1 MRVAKTL
8 PTKTHYLALAALLF
22 GAQLARAQR
31 VESSVDVGGMA
42 LRYADTLNTGAGV
55 INAHGLADWG
65 GGVAEAS
72 GTFSQFTSG
81 GWSTQGALSGSL
93 FSAPTPGILFEI
105 GGFGGGSVHHDGT
118 QTGEILANL
127 RLHNLRQWGEL
138 FAGVGAGRTSFG
150 DGAES
155 IVVGEAGVSTRV
167 RSVDATLVV
176 NPVAVDSL
184 RYADSQL
191 SLFWSRGNFDFQT
204 LLGFRVGDQLTNLGA
219 TARTWG
225 SVSAVAWIRRHVAVV
240 FAGGAY
246 PIDPTQGFPG
256 GRFLSASI
264 RLASGNARVAESS
277 GASASPVINVSAE
290 APVIERFTWQRSGAH
305 QVTLRV
311 NAPRASSVEVNG
323 DFTGW
328 APMRL
333 TGSSDGWWSATLPL
347 DPGKYQMNLRIDGG
361 KWIVPPGL
369 LSMSDEFGGAVG
381 LLVVE

>member
-1 MRVAKTL
+1 
-8 PTKTHYLALAALLF
+8 
-22 GAQLARAQR
+22 
-31 VESSVDVGGMA
+31 MA

-55 INAHGLADWG
+55 VSAHGLADWG
-65 GGVAEAS
+65 RAVTEAS

-81 GWSTQGALSGSL
+81 GGWSSQGSL
-93 FSAPTPGILFEI
+93 SASFFSALTPRLLVEI
-105 GGFGGGSVHHDGT
+105 GGFAGGSVHHDGT

-127 RLHNLRQWGEL
+127 RLHNPHEWGEL
-138 FAGVGAGRTSFG
+138 FAGAGVGRTSFG
-150 DGAES
+150 FGADN

-167 RSVDATLVV
+167 QSIDATFVV
-176 NPVAVDSL
+176 SPVALDSL

-191 SLFWSRGNFDFQT
+191 SFSWSRGKFDFQT
-204 LLGFRVGDQLTNLGA
+204 FVGFRVGDQLTNLGA

-225 SVSAVAWIRRHVAVV
+225 SVSAVAWVKRNVAVV

-264 RLASGNARVAESS
+264 RLATGNTRQIEPSS
-277 GASASPVINVSAE
+277 PTVSPAIADVTE
-290 APVIERFTWQRSGAH
+290 APVVDRFTWQRSGAH
-305 QVTLRV
+305 QVTLKV
-311 NAPRASSVEVNG
+311 SAPRASSVEVNG

-328 APMRL
+328 NPVRL
-333 TGSSDGWWSATLPL
+333 TATSDGSWTLTLPL

>member
-1 MRVAKTL
+1 LRVAKTL
-8 PTKTHYLALAALLF
+8 PTKFHFLALPALLF
-22 GAQLARAQR
+22 GAQLARAQHA
-31 VESSVDVGGMA
+31 ESSVDVGAMA

-55 INAHGLADWG
+55 VNAHGLIDWG
-65 GGVAEAS
+65 RAVTEGS

-81 GWSTQGALSGSL
+81 GWSTQGSLSASF
-93 FSAPTPGILFEI
+93 FSAPTPALLVEL
-105 GGFGGGSVHHDGT
+105 GGFSGGSVHHDGT

-138 FAGVGAGRTSFG
+138 FAGVGVGRTSFG

-155 IVVGEAGVSTRV
+155 IVAGEAGVSARA
-167 RSVDATLVV
+167 RSVDATLVIS
-176 NPVAVDSL
+176 PVAVDSL

-225 SVSAVAWIRRHVAVV
+225 SVSAVAWIKRHVAVV

-264 RLASGNARVAESS
+264 RLARGNAREVESS
-277 GASASPVINVSAE
+277 TATVSPPMAASAE
-290 APVIERFTWQRSGAH
+290 APAVERFAWQRSGAH

-311 NAPRASSVEVNG
+311 NSPRANSVEVNG
-323 DFTGW
+323 DFTSW
-328 APMRL
+328 TPVPL
-333 TGSSDGWWSATLPL
+333 IGSSDGWWTVTLPL

>member
-1 MRVAKTL
+1 M
-8 PTKTHYLALAALLF
+8 LF
-22 GAQLARAQR
+22 GSQLARAQR

-55 INAHGLADWG
+55 VNAHGLMDWG
-65 GGVAEAS
+65 RAVTEAS

-81 GWSTQGALSGSL
+81 GWSTQGSVSASF
-93 FSAPTPGILFEI
+93 FSAPTPAILIEL
-105 GGFGGGSVHHDGT
+105 GGFAGGSVHHDGT

-127 RLHNLRQWGEL
+127 RLHNPRQWGEL
-138 FAGVGAGRTSFG
+138 FAGGGVGRTSFG
-150 DGAES
+150 HGPEN
-155 IVVGEAGVSTRV
+155 IIVGEAGVSTRA
-167 RSVDATLVV
+167 RSVDATLVIS
-176 NPVAVDSL
+176 PVAVDSL

-191 SLFWSRGNFDFQT
+191 SLFWSRGNVDFQT

-225 SVSAVAWIRRHVAVV
+225 SVSAVAWIKRHVAVV

-264 RLASGNARVAESS
+264 RLARGNTRQVDSS
-277 GASASPVINVSAE
+277 TPTALPPITASAE
-290 APVIERFTWQRSGAH
+290 APVVEGFTWQRSGAH

-323 DFTGW
+323 DFTSW
-328 APMRL
+328 TPMRL
-333 TGSSDGWWSATLPL
+333 TGSSDGWWSVTLPL
-347 DPGKYQMNLRIDGG
+347 DPGKYQMNLRIDGD

-381 LLVVE
+381 LLIVE

>member
-8 PTKTHYLALAALLF
+8 PTKTRVIALTALFF
-22 GAQLARAQR
+22 GAQSAGAQR
-31 VESSVDVGGMA
+31 VETSVDVGGMA

-55 INAHGLADWG
+55 VNLHGLMDWG
-65 GGVAEAS
+65 RAVSEAS

-81 GWSTQGALSGSL
+81 GWSTQGSLSASF
-93 FSAPTPGILFEI
+93 FSAPTPAILVEL

-118 QTGEILANL
+118 RTGEVLANL
-127 RLHNLRQWGEL
+127 RFHNPRRWGEL
-138 FAGVGAGRTSFG
+138 FAGGGAGRTSFG
-150 DGAES
+150 GGAEN
-155 IVVGEAGVSTRV
+155 IVLGEAGVSARV
-167 RSVDATLVV
+167 QNIDATFVV
-176 NPVAVDSL
+176 SPVAVDSL

-191 SLFWSRGNFDFQT
+191 SASWSRSNFDLQAF
-204 LLGFRVGDQLTNLGA
+204 LGFRVGDQLTNLGA

-225 SVSAVAWIRRHVAVV
+225 SVSAVAWIKRHVAVV

-256 GRFLSASI
+256 GRFLSASV
-264 RLASGNARVAESS
+264 RLAGGNARQVESS
-277 GASASPVINVSAE
+277 TASVSPPITTSPEQPA
-290 APVIERFTWQRSGAH
+290 AERFTWQRSGAQ

-323 DFTGW
+323 DFTSW
-328 APMRL
+328 TPVRL
-333 TGSSDGWWSATLPL
+333 IGSSDGWWSVTLPL
-347 DPGKYQMNLRIDGG
+347 EPGKYQMNVRIDGG

>member
-1 MRVAKTL
+1 MRVSKTL
-8 PTKTHYLALAALLF
+8 PTKIHFVALTALLF
-22 GAQLARAQR
+22 GVQMARAQR
-31 VESSVDVGGMA
+31 VESNIDVGGMA

-55 INAHGLADWG
+55 VSAHGLVDWG
-65 GGVAEAS
+65 RAVTDAS
-72 GTFSQFTSG
+72 GTFSEFTSG
-81 GWSTQGALSGSL
+81 GWSSQGTLAGSF
-93 FSAPTPGILFEI
+93 FSAPARRILVEV
-105 GGFGGGSVHHDGT
+105 GGFAGGSLHHDGT
-118 QTGEILANL
+118 RTGEVLANL
-127 RLHNLRQWGEL
+127 RLHNPRGWGEL

-150 DGAES
+150 EGPEN
-155 IVVGEAGVSTRV
+155 IVVGEAGVSTQA
-167 RSVDATLVV
+167 RSIDATLVV
-176 NPVAVDSL
+176 SPIAVDSL

-191 SLFWSRGNFDFQT
+191 TLSWNRGNFDFQT
-204 LLGFRVGDQLTNLGA
+204 LLGFRVGDQLTDLGA

-225 SVSAVAWIRRHVAVV
+225 SVSAVAWIKRHVAVV

-264 RLASGNARVAESS
+264 RLARGNTREVESS
-277 GASASPVINVSAE
+277 AQNDSPVVPAPAE
-290 APVIERFTWQRSGAH
+290 APIVERFTWERSGAH
-305 QVTLRV
+305 HVTLRV

-323 DFTGW
+323 DFTNW
-328 APMRL
+328 TPVPL
-333 TGSSDGWWSATLPL
+333 TGSSDGSWSVTLPL

>member
-8 PTKTHYLALAALLF
+8 PTKIHALALTALLF
-22 GAQLARAQR
+22 GAQVARAQH
-31 VESSVDVGGMA
+31 VESSVDAGGMA

-55 INAHGLADWG
+55 VNAHGLVDWG
-65 GGVAEAS
+65 RAVTDAS

-81 GWSTQGALSGSL
+81 GWSTQGALSGSF
-93 FSAPTPGILFEI
+93 FSAPTPGILVEI
-105 GGFGGGSVHHDGT
+105 GGFAGGSVHHDGT

-127 RLHNLRQWGEL
+127 RLHNPREWGEL
-138 FAGVGAGRTSFG
+138 FAGGGAGRTSFG
-150 DGAES
+150 DGPENI
-155 IVVGEAGVSTRV
+155 IVAEAGVSTRV
-167 RSVDATLVV
+167 RGIDATLVV
-176 NPVAVDSL
+176 SPVAVDSL

-191 SLFWSRGNFDFQT
+191 SASWSRGSFDFQT

-225 SVSAVAWIRRHVAVV
+225 SVSAVAWIKRYVAVV

-264 RLASGNARVAESS
+264 RLARGNARQVESS
-277 GASASPVINVSAE
+277 APTVSPAITASVE
-290 APVIERFTWQRSGAH
+290 APVVERFRWQRSGAH

-323 DFTGW
+323 DFTSW
-328 APMRL
+328 TPVRL
-333 TGSSDGWWSATLPL
+333 TGSSDGWWTVTLPL

-369 LSMSDEFGGAVG
+369 LSISDEFGGAVG
-381 LLVVE
+381 LLIVE